1 MNTRGIVTSLIYAL
15 AKMLSDGL
23 FWDIARGGLEK
34 LQERILASENKV
46 DDAVLPLLDGILA
59 IIPDDN
65 A

>member
-23 FWDIARGGLEK
+23 FWDIVRNGLEK
-34 LQERILASENKV
+34 LREKIVASENKV
-46 DDAVLPLLDGILA
+46 DDAALPLLDSILA
-59 IIPDDN
+59 IIPDKD